1 MTLGNVE
8 LNRLR
13 VMGFRVIF
21 KEDVKPLFNPV
32 SWLSGGCLR
41 ELLLFVFSIYPF
53 HNRISHEAHTSHDAF
68 MLYSLGEML
77 NPHVD
82 HCSSITYFL
91 NDRANSQLV
100 SKTIIFYLC
109 VNMHQLP
116 WGVYEAHII
125 PGMICANNEL
135 LLGLLYQLHKKHR
148 AGQEMGFILNPNVK
162 IIKFD
167 VPTFRVLNEK
177 EEKNPCRTFFLSYS
191 PSFGDQFVSLE

>member
-91 NDRANSQLV
+91 NDRANS
-100 SKTIIFYLC
+100 
-109 VNMHQLP
+109 
-116 WGVYEAHII
+116 
-125 PGMICANNEL
+125 
-135 LLGLLYQLHKKHR
+135 
-148 AGQEMGFILNPNVK
+148 
-162 IIKFD
+162 
-167 VPTFRVLNEK
+167 
-177 EEKNPCRTFFLSYS
+177 
-191 PSFGDQFVSLE
+191 